1 MTRVLLFGGS
11 FDPIHHGHL
20 IVARFVAE
28 HLGVARVVLIPSAV
42 PPHKPDRQLTAAADR
57 LAACRLAAADE
68 PLFEVSDW
76 ELTQPGPNY
85 TLNTVNHFRA
95 ALGPELELCW
105 LLGMDSLLEL
115 HTWYRATELVELCTF
130 VTAARPGCEPP
141 DVDRLARHFSPA
153 QAARLVAHIVASPCI
168 DIASTDIRARVRA
181 GRSIRFLVPEPVRQ
195 FIHERGLYRA

>member
-1 MTRVLLFGGS
+1 MTRALLFGGS

-28 HLGVARVVLIPSAV
+28 QLGVVRVVLIPGAA
-42 PPHKPDRQLTAAADR
+42 PPHKLDRQLTVGAER
-57 LAACRLAAADE
+57 LAACRLAVADE
-68 PLFEVSDW
+68 PLFEVCDW

-95 ALGPELELCW
+95 ALGPGVELCW

-130 VTAARPGCEPP
+130 VTAVRPGCVPP
-141 DVDRLARHFSPA
+141 DAAQLARHFSPA
-153 QAARLVAHIVASPCI
+153 QAARLVTHIVASPCL
-168 DIASTDIRARVRA
+168 DIASTEIRARVRA
-181 GRSIRFLVPEPVRQ
+181 GRSIRYLVPGPVRK
-195 FIHERGLYRA
+195 FIDERGLYRA